1 MKYLLLDTISG
12 AYLKNCSGSRI
23 QFTHDIHNA
32 VLFPSEANATRAFK
46 KLIDENGSFKHP
58 RWWMMQ
64 KNKHATEYFVSEA
77 AKSKRVTE
85 LQSDPYRTNEYG
97 LRWEHLTI
105 DHFKNQEIVPY
116 KLEAHYIEF
125 TLGPAISS

>member
-1 MKYLLLDTISG
+1 MKHLLQDTISG
-12 AYLKNCSGSRI
+12 AYLKNCSGRRI

-46 KLIDENGSFKHP
+46 KLIDENGSFKLS

-77 AKSKRVTE
+77 AKHDWIRDLLE
-85 LQSDPYRTNEYG
+85 LQSEPYITNEHG
-97 LRWEHLTI
+97 LRWEHLTLE
-105 DHFKNQEIVPY
+105 HFKNQVVAPY
-116 KLEAHYIEF
+116 ALELRRLTY
-125 TLGPAISS
+125 TLL